1 MLAGKELDENLTIE
15 KCEVPPNSNTMM
27 VLLLKLEEGAGN
39 FVFVK
44 TPTGRTLTLDFTGEE
59 TIGEL

>member
-1 MLAGKELDENLTIE
+1 LDENLTVE
-15 KCEVPPNSNTMM
+15 ECEVPPNSNTILILM
-27 VLLLKLEEGAGN
+27 LKLKGGAGDY
-39 FVFVK
+39 VFVK